1 MHDLGTLQISS
12 THPCL
17 VVYMLDQSG
26 SMTEKFGG
34 EGISKAQKV
43 ADCINEIIFETGLK
57 CYDSNGDIK
66 NRFEISVIGY
76 GMNDNGVAPAWEG
89 NLKDHWVVSIADVF
103 PQAIGEENGVPIWIS
118 PKALGRTPMTRAFEN
133 AYKTFIKVKYEKA
146 DGILKTKIDEFDK
159 RLKADKEAR
168 IRAYFTEL
176 CQANNIDFLPFERLG
191 LKIGLSD
198 SDKSLKD
205 IVNTNIDN
213 VVKSLEFIES
223 LTDPDEYKAE
233 ILADY
238 KQTLDVMRSINN
250 AKYRKQQREAELQ
263 RLEAQKARA
272 EQARL
277 AAEARAKEVAPLQAP
292 EEVPPPAIQEAPAPH
307 QEVPAPVP
315 QEEILHFTLG
325 VSGTRAQL
333 RALRQ
338 FLETNNINY
347 NIQ

>member
-1 MHDLGTLQISS
+1 MNENIITVQQLPVIVYERLESVGQEIDKRIAALDLDKQ
-12 THPCL
+12 L
-17 VVYMLDQSG
+17 VTEDTKKAVKDTRAMLNK
-26 SMTEKFGG
+26 E
-34 EGISKAQKV
+34 
-43 ADCINEIIFETGLK
+43 
-57 CYDSNGDIK
+57 
-66 NRFEISVIGY
+66 
-76 GMNDNGVAPAWEG
+76 
-89 NLKDHWVVSIADVF
+89 LKDFEEQRKRIKEQVIA
-103 PQAIGEENGVPIWIS
+103 PYE
-118 PKALGRTPMTRAFEN
+118 AFEK
-133 AYKTFIKVKYEKA
+133 AYNTFIKVKYEKA
-146 DGILKTKIDEFDK
+146 DGILKVKIDEFDK

-176 CQANNIDFLPFERLG
+176 CQANNIDFLSFERLG

-198 SDKSLKD
+198 SEKSLKD
-205 IVNTNIDN
+205 LVNSNIDN

-238 KQTLDVMRSINN
+238 KQCLDVTTAIRN
-250 AKYRKQQREAELQ
+250 AQYRKQQREAELA
-263 RLEAQKARA
+263 RIEAQKAAA

-277 AAEARAKEVAPLQAP
+277 AAEARAKEVAPLQATQ
-292 EEVPPPAIQEAPAPH
+292 EEKSEERIVKNEAVSA
-307 QEVPAPVP
+307 P
-315 QEEILHFTLG
+315 QEEILHYTLG

>member
-1 MHDLGTLQISS
+1 MNENLITVQQLPVIVYERLESVGQEIDKRIAALDLDKQ
-12 THPCL
+12 L
-17 VVYMLDQSG
+17 VTEDTKKAVKDTRAMLNK
-26 SMTEKFGG
+26 E
-34 EGISKAQKV
+34 
-43 ADCINEIIFETGLK
+43 
-57 CYDSNGDIK
+57 
-66 NRFEISVIGY
+66 
-76 GMNDNGVAPAWEG
+76 
-89 NLKDHWVVSIADVF
+89 LKDFEEQRKRIKEQVIA
-103 PQAIGEENGVPIWIS
+103 PYE
-118 PKALGRTPMTRAFEN
+118 AFEK
-133 AYKTFIKVKYEKA
+133 AYNSFIKEKYENA
-146 DGILKTKIDEFDK
+146 DSILKVKIDEFDK

-223 LTDPDEYKAE
+223 LNEPDEFKAE

-238 KQTLDVMRSINN
+238 KQTLDVTTAIRN
-250 AKYRKQQREAELQ
+250 AQYRKQQREAELA
-263 RLEAQKARA
+263 RIEAQKARA

-277 AAEARAKEVAPLQAP
+277 EAEAKAKEVAPLQAP
-292 EEVPPPAIQEAPAPH
+292 EVVKPQEQIVKNEA
-307 QEVPAPVP
+307 VPAP
-315 QEEILHFTLG
+315 QEEILHYTLS

>member
-1 MHDLGTLQISS
+1 MNENLITVQQLPVIVYERLESVGQEIDKRIAALDLDKQ
-12 THPCL
+12 L
-17 VVYMLDQSG
+17 VTEDTKKAVKDTRAMLNK
-26 SMTEKFGG
+26 E
-34 EGISKAQKV
+34 
-43 ADCINEIIFETGLK
+43 
-57 CYDSNGDIK
+57 
-66 NRFEISVIGY
+66 
-76 GMNDNGVAPAWEG
+76 
-89 NLKDHWVVSIADVF
+89 LKDF
-103 PQAIGEENGVPIWIS
+103 EEQRKRIKEQVT
-118 PKALGRTPMTRAFEN
+118 TPYMAFEK
-133 AYKTFIKVKYEKA
+133 AYNSFIKEKYEKA
-146 DGILKTKIDEFDK
+146 DSILKVKIDEFDR

-176 CQANNIDFLPFERLG
+176 CQANNIDFLHFERLC
-191 LKIGLSD
+191 LNIRLND

-205 IVNTNIDN
+205 LVNTNIDN

-233 ILADY
+233 ILTDY
-238 KQTLDVMRSINN
+238 KQCLDVMTAINN

-263 RLEAQKARA
+263 RIEAQKARA

-292 EEVPPPAIQEAPAPH
+292 EEVTSPAIQEAPAPP
-307 QEVPAPVP
+307 QEVPAPAP
-315 QEEILHFTLG
+315 QEEILHYTLG

>member
-1 MHDLGTLQISS
+1 MNENIITVQQLPVIVYERLESVGQEIDKRIEALDLDKQ
-12 THPCL
+12 L
-17 VVYMLDQSG
+17 VTEDTKKAVKDTRAMLNK
-26 SMTEKFGG
+26 E
-34 EGISKAQKV
+34 
-43 ADCINEIIFETGLK
+43 
-57 CYDSNGDIK
+57 
-66 NRFEISVIGY
+66 
-76 GMNDNGVAPAWEG
+76 
-89 NLKDHWVVSIADVF
+89 LKDFEEQRKRIKEQVIA
-103 PQAIGEENGVPIWIS
+103 PYE
-118 PKALGRTPMTRAFEN
+118 AFEK
-133 AYKTFIKVKYEKA
+133 AYNSFIKVKYEKA
-146 DGILKTKIDEFDK
+146 DSILKVKIDEFDRK
-159 RLKADKEAR
+159 LKADKEAR

-176 CQANNIDFLPFERLG
+176 CQANNIDFLPFERLC
-191 LKIGLSD
+191 LNIRLND

-238 KQTLDVMRSINN
+238 KQTLDVTTAIRN
-250 AKYRKQQREAELQ
+250 AQYRKQQREAELQ
-263 RLEAQKARA
+263 RLEAQKAAA

-292 EEVPPPAIQEAPAPH
+292 EVVKPQEQIVKNEA
-307 QEVPAPVP
+307 VPAP
-315 QEEILHFTLG
+315 QEEILHYTLG

>member
-1 MHDLGTLQISS
+1 MNENIITVQQLPVIVYERLESVGQEIDKRIAALDLDKQ
-12 THPCL
+12 L
-17 VVYMLDQSG
+17 VTEDTKKAVKDTRAMLNKELD
-26 SMTEKFGG
+26 
-34 EGISKAQKV
+34 
-43 ADCINEIIFETGLK
+43 NFEEQRK
-57 CYDSNGDIK
+57 RIK
-66 NRFEISVIGY
+66 EQV
-76 GMNDNGVAPAWEG
+76 VAPY
-89 NLKDHWVVSIADVF
+89 
-103 PQAIGEENGVPIWIS
+103 
-118 PKALGRTPMTRAFEN
+118 MAFEK
-133 AYKTFIKVKYEKA
+133 AYNSFIKEKYEKA
-146 DGILKTKIDEFDK
+146 DGILKVKIDEFNE

-191 LKIGLSD
+191 LNIRLND
-198 SDKSLKD
+198 TDKSLKD

-292 EEVPPPAIQEAPAPH
+292 EEVPAPAP
-307 QEVPAPVP
+307 QEVPAPPQEVPAPAP
-315 QEEILHFTLG
+315 QEEIIHVTLELI
-325 VSGTRAQL
+325 GTRAQL

-338 FLETNNINY
+338 FLDINNIKY
-347 NIQ
+347 NSK

>member
-1 MHDLGTLQISS
+1 MNENIITVQQLPVIVYERLESVGQEIDKRIAALDLDKQ
-12 THPCL
+12 L
-17 VVYMLDQSG
+17 V
-26 SMTEKFGG
+26 TEDTK
-34 EGISKAQKV
+34 KAV
-43 ADCINEIIFETGLK
+43 
-57 CYDSNGDIK
+57 
-66 NRFEISVIGY
+66 
-76 GMNDNGVAPAWEG
+76 
-89 NLKDHWVVSIADVF
+89 KD
-103 PQAIGEENGVPIWIS
+103 
-118 PKALGRTPMTRAFEN
+118 TRAMLNKELEDFEKQRKRIKEQVATPYMAFEKSYN
-133 AYKTFIKVKYEKA
+133 SFIKEKYEKA
-146 DGILKTKIDEFDK
+146 IGILNVKIDEFDS

-176 CQANNIDFLPFERLG
+176 CQANNIDFLPFERLC
-191 LKIGLSD
+191 LNIRLND

-238 KQTLDVMRSINN
+238 KQSLDVMIAINN

-263 RLEAQKARA
+263 RLEAQKEAA

-277 AAEARAKEVAPLQAP
+277 AAEVKAKEVAPLQDP
-292 EEVPPPAIQEAPAPH
+292 EEVPPPAIQEAPAP
-307 QEVPAPVP
+307 
-315 QEEILHFTLG
+315 QEEILHYTLG
-325 VSGTRAQL
+325 VSGTRIQL

>member
-1 MHDLGTLQISS
+1 MNENIITVQQLPVIVYERLESVGQEIDKRIAALDLDKQ
-12 THPCL
+12 L
-17 VVYMLDQSG
+17 VTEDTKKAVKDTKVMLKKELEDF
-26 SMTEKFGG
+26 EKQR
-34 EGISKAQKV
+34 KR
-43 ADCINEIIFETGLK
+43 
-57 CYDSNGDIK
+57 IK
-66 NRFEISVIGY
+66 EQV
-76 GMNDNGVAPAWEG
+76 VAPYE
-89 NLKDHWVVSIADVF
+89 
-103 PQAIGEENGVPIWIS
+103 
-118 PKALGRTPMTRAFEN
+118 AFEK
-133 AYKTFIKVKYEKA
+133 AYNSFIKVKYEKA
-146 DGILKTKIDEFDK
+146 DGILKVKIDEFDRK
-159 RLKADKEAR
+159 LKADKEAR

-292 EEVPPPAIQEAPAPH
+292 EEVPPPAIQEAPAPP
-307 QEVPAPVP
+307 QEVPAPAP

>member
-1 MHDLGTLQISS
+1 MNENLITVQQLPVIVYERLESVGQEIDKRIAELDLDKQ
-12 THPCL
+12 L
-17 VVYMLDQSG
+17 VTEDTKKAVKDTRAMLNKELKD
-26 SMTEKFGG
+26 
-34 EGISKAQKV
+34 
-43 ADCINEIIFETGLK
+43 FEEQRK
-57 CYDSNGDIK
+57 RIK
-66 NRFEISVIGY
+66 EQV
-76 GMNDNGVAPAWEG
+76 VAPYE
-89 NLKDHWVVSIADVF
+89 
-103 PQAIGEENGVPIWIS
+103 
-118 PKALGRTPMTRAFEN
+118 AFAK
-133 AYKTFIKVKYEKA
+133 AYKTFIKEKYEKA
-146 DGILKTKIDEFDK
+146 DCILKVKIDEFDN

-213 VVKSLEFIES
+213 VVKSLKFIES

-238 KQTLDVMRSINN
+238 KQTLDVMIAINN

-263 RLEAQKARA
+263 RLEAQKAAA

-292 EEVPPPAIQEAPAPH
+292 EEVPPPAIQEAPAPP
-307 QEVPAPVP
+307 QEVPAPEP
-315 QEEILHFTLG
+315 QEEILHFTLE
-325 VSGTRAQL
+325 VIGTRAQL

-338 FLETNNINY
+338 FLETNNIKY
-347 NIQ
+347 NSK

>member
-1 MHDLGTLQISS
+1 MNENLITVQQLPVIVYERLESVGQEVDQRIAALDLDKQ
-12 THPCL
+12 L
-17 VVYMLDQSG
+17 VTEDTKKAVKDTRAMLNKELKD
-26 SMTEKFGG
+26 
-34 EGISKAQKV
+34 
-43 ADCINEIIFETGLK
+43 FEEQRK
-57 CYDSNGDIK
+57 RIK
-66 NRFEISVIGY
+66 EQV
-76 GMNDNGVAPAWEG
+76 VAPYE
-89 NLKDHWVVSIADVF
+89 
-103 PQAIGEENGVPIWIS
+103 
-118 PKALGRTPMTRAFEN
+118 AFEK
-133 AYKTFIKVKYEKA
+133 AYNSFIKVKYEKA
-146 DGILKTKIDEFDK
+146 DSILKVKIEEFDK

-176 CQANNIDFLPFERLG
+176 CQDNNIDFLPFERLC
-191 LKIGLSD
+191 LNIRLND

-238 KQTLDVMRSINN
+238 KQTLDVTTAIRN
-250 AKYRKQQREAELQ
+250 AQYRKQQREYELQ
-263 RLEAQKARA
+263 RLEAQKAAA

-277 AAEARAKEVAPLQAP
+277 AAEARAKEMAPLQAP
-292 EEVPPPAIQEAPAPH
+292 EVVKPQEQIVKNEA
-307 QEVPAPVP
+307 VPAP
-315 QEEILHFTLG
+315 QEEILHYTLS

>member
-1 MHDLGTLQISS
+1 MNENIITVQQLPVIVYERLESVGQEIDKRIAALDLDKQ
-12 THPCL
+12 L
-17 VVYMLDQSG
+17 VTEDTKKAVKDTRAMLNK
-26 SMTEKFGG
+26 E
-34 EGISKAQKV
+34 
-43 ADCINEIIFETGLK
+43 
-57 CYDSNGDIK
+57 
-66 NRFEISVIGY
+66 
-76 GMNDNGVAPAWEG
+76 
-89 NLKDHWVVSIADVF
+89 LKDFEEQRKRIKEQVIA
-103 PQAIGEENGVPIWIS
+103 PYE
-118 PKALGRTPMTRAFEN
+118 AFEKTYN
-133 AYKTFIKVKYEKA
+133 TFIKVKYEKA
-146 DGILKTKIDEFDK
+146 DGILKVKIDEFDK

-176 CQANNIDFLPFERLG
+176 CQANNIDFLPFERLC
-191 LKIGLSD
+191 LNIRLND

-238 KQTLDVMRSINN
+238 KQTLDVMIAINN

-277 AAEARAKEVAPLQAP
+277 AAEAKAKEAAPLQAP
-292 EEVPPPAIQEAPAPH
+292 EEVPPPAIQEVPAPP

-315 QEEILHFTLG
+315 ATQEEILHYTLG

>member
-1 MHDLGTLQISS
+1 MNENLITVQQLPVIVYERLESVGQEIDKRIAELDLDKQ
-12 THPCL
+12 L
-17 VVYMLDQSG
+17 VTEDTKKAVKDTRAMLNKELKD
-26 SMTEKFGG
+26 
-34 EGISKAQKV
+34 
-43 ADCINEIIFETGLK
+43 FEEQRK
-57 CYDSNGDIK
+57 RIK
-66 NRFEISVIGY
+66 EQV
-76 GMNDNGVAPAWEG
+76 VAPYE
-89 NLKDHWVVSIADVF
+89 
-103 PQAIGEENGVPIWIS
+103 
-118 PKALGRTPMTRAFEN
+118 AFEK
-133 AYKTFIKVKYEKA
+133 AYKTFIKEKYEKA
-146 DGILKTKIDEFDK
+146 DCILKVKIDEFDN

-213 VVKSLEFIES
+213 VVKSLKFIES

-238 KQTLDVMRSINN
+238 KQTLDVMIAINN

-263 RLEAQKARA
+263 RLEAQKAAA

-292 EEVPPPAIQEAPAPH
+292 EEVPPPAIQEAPAPP
-307 QEVPAPVP
+307 QEVPAPEP
-315 QEEILHFTLG
+315 QEEILHFTLE
-325 VSGTRAQL
+325 VIGTRAQL

-338 FLETNNINY
+338 FLETNNIKY
-347 NIQ
+347 NSK

>member
-1 MHDLGTLQISS
+1 MNENLITVQQLPVIVYERLESVGQEIDKRIAALDLDKQ
-12 THPCL
+12 L
-17 VVYMLDQSG
+17 VTEDTKKAVKDTRAMLNKELKD
-26 SMTEKFGG
+26 
-34 EGISKAQKV
+34 
-43 ADCINEIIFETGLK
+43 FEEQRK
-57 CYDSNGDIK
+57 RIK
-66 NRFEISVIGY
+66 EQV
-76 GMNDNGVAPAWEG
+76 VAPYE
-89 NLKDHWVVSIADVF
+89 
-103 PQAIGEENGVPIWIS
+103 
-118 PKALGRTPMTRAFEN
+118 AFEK
-133 AYKTFIKVKYEKA
+133 AYNSFIKVKYEKA
-146 DGILKTKIDEFDK
+146 DGILKVKIDEFDRK
-159 RLKADKEAR
+159 LKADKEAR

-191 LKIGLSD
+191 LNIRLND

-263 RLEAQKARA
+263 RLEAQKVRA

-292 EEVPPPAIQEAPAPH
+292 EEVPAPAIQEAPVPP
-307 QEVPAPVP
+307 QEVPAPEP
-315 QEEILHFTLG
+315 EEVTPDLIVTSFTVQGTMEQLKALKAYIL
-325 VSGTRAQL
+325 S
-333 RALRQ
+333 
-338 FLETNNINY
+338 NNIK
-347 NIQ
+347 IIE